1 MDPELELVLVV
12 LVEVFVL
19 VVLDVLVVLV
29 VLADT
34 SLPSE
39 SYVGSEELSVELSEP
54 LDVESLEFVVELV
67 ESVELPVELVEVPDV
82 TVNGFFPVSW
92 VIAPTVSLATHP
104 STVMFESVW
113 KYLTA
118 NLV

>member
-12 LVEVFVL
+12 LVVVLVEVFAL

-39 SYVGSEELSVELSEP
+39 SYVGSEELSVELF
-54 LDVESLEFVVELV
+54 ESLELVVELV